1 MLTLSIKV
9 WAERKLKVGK
19 IQKWVGTAF
28 GFLDVYKNHELF
40 HVKSM
45 KRPVRVDGMFF
56 LLKKKGLWDKVF

>member
-28 GFLDVYKNHELF
+28 GFLELCENHELF

-45 KRPVRVDGMFF
+45 KRPVRVDGMF
-56 LLKKKGLWDKVF
+56 LLVKEGAMG